1 MFSRSVSGYDPI
13 IVKSETAA
21 RRQKYQVLEDAQNNA
36 IEQGLQHKEELEN
49 QLNFVK
55 YRLESARG
63 SKSLV
68 RKYQQYFGSSL
79 CGGMHGRVEHKIQAI
94 IKEAGLFEEEIKDQ
108 LASLDKEIMGIKRE
122 IRSVVKIV
130 EDILDLNLFGEST
143 TDHLIRELE
152 DFIGHYSGAAE
163 ITSSPVSSIS
173 LEDDVLLLPT
183 ILLDAPDEFLKKEL
197 AQVALTGHEAPPVVQ
212 IPPQVFDPQPPEPAA
227 KPSEPATKPPEPA
240 TNPTVSIVKPAPISS
255 LFGSAPTVLLAEND
269 EPTAQLLRNL
279 LEQEGFQVKYAA
291 EGYQAVKLIH
301 VGPAPDLVII
311 NMLLPY
317 IDGLQLISQI
327 RRKSGWHDIPII
339 GLTVSYNEQETIEIL
354 ASGASACMKKPLNH
368 KDLLHKISR
377 LANSSANPQLKS

>member
-49 QLNFVK
+49 QLNFVR

-94 IKEAGLFEEEIKDQ
+94 IKEAGLFEEEINDQ
-108 LASLDKEIMGIKRE
+108 LAALDTEIQGLKRE
-122 IRSVVKIV
+122 IHSVVKIV

-143 TDHLIRELE
+143 IDHRIRELE
-152 DFIGHYSGAAE
+152 EFIDHYDDTAK
-163 ITSSPVSSIS
+163 ITSSPVCSIS
-173 LEDDVLLLPT
+173 HEDDALLLPT
-183 ILLDAPDEFLKKEL
+183 LLLDAPNGFMKKEL
-197 AQVALTGHEAPPVVQ
+197 AQVAVTRHEAPPEVQ
-212 IPPQVFDPQPPEPAA
+212 NPPQVFDPQTPV
-227 KPSEPATKPPEPA
+227 PATKSHEFATELPVPA
-240 TNPTVSIVKPAPISS
+240 TDPLVSVVKPAPISS
-255 LFGSAPTVLLAEND
+255 LFGSAPTVFLAEND
-269 EPTAQLLRNL
+269 EPTALLLRNL

-317 IDGLQLISQI
+317 IDGLQLINQI

-354 ASGASACMKKPLNH
+354 ASGASACMKKPFNS
-368 KDLLHKISR
+368 KDLLHRISH